1 MYVLLIVVCFFY
13 KRKTAYEMRISDWSS
28 DVCSSDLGGPAAVR
42 TPVAAPCRDPPSRST
57 PAEAQADGAG
67 AGVRRLGTAGA
78 RPRPGHARLPHGH
91 RRARARG
98 KDLARQPARAGDR
111 SRRLLTRHAL
121 RLCSLDTFVAPE
133 MGEPHA

>member
-1 MYVLLIVVCFFY
+1 MYFTIVNYAFFY
-13 KRKTAYEMRISDWSS
+13 CFVND
-28 DVCSSDLGGPAAVR
+28 PAATEIYTYR
-42 TPVAAPCRDPPSRST
+42 HTRSLHDAR
-57 PAEAQADGAG
+57 PIS
-67 AGVRRLGTAGA
+67 

-133 MGEPHA
+133 MGDRKSTRLNSSH